1 MTYSLSMNI
10 LFLFLGFGFIA
21 WWLVF
26 AIGHTRKLPFKL
38 AKYLGMAD
46 LLELEEYKAED
57 YYG

>member
-1 MTYSLSMNI
+1 MNI